1 MSRRENWRRQL
12 QLQLRLRWFCSASF
26 STELL
31 LFVVSPLSCWL
42 PGDLRL
48 LQLLFKAVA
57 VESET
62 RRVISSA
69 SRSLDLSLVLTQHD
83 LQHFLGVSAL
93 LLD

>member
-1 MSRRENWRRQL
+1 MSRRENWRR

-62 RRVISSA
+62 RRVISSDLRVA
-69 SRSLDLSLVLTQHD
+69 RLESGADPTRLAALPRSVG
-83 LQHFLGVSAL
+83 FVA
-93 LLD
+93 